1 MWASLRGFGLQVLA
15 LLCLPEAG
23 AAVLRW
29 PEPGPESVHLAV
41 LVDGPILVLL
51 DAPLRF

>member
-41 LVDGPILVLL
+41 LVDGPILDLL